1 MLLTVDVGNTTI
13 SLGVFDGQKL
23 LGDWRLSTT
32 AKRTPDELGVMIDGL
47 LRRNLDPK
55 AIDHVIV
62 CSVVPHL
69 NEPLNYAFSR
79 FFGKQPVF
87 LNNTL
92 GLVALEVD
100 DPATVG
106 ADRIADCLA
115 GFCLFGGP
123 LLIIDFGSASTF
135 DLVSDSGAFL
145 GGAIAPEMSAASYS
159 LFTKTALLP
168 EVELTLPP
176 SVIGKNTNDNLQ
188 AGVVLGFLDLIGG
201 LIQRF
206 KLEIG
211 HSLKVVATG
220 GRGGF
225 YQEHIDAIEIYEPH
239 LTLIGL
245 RLAWEHIRSGT
256 PKNRIP

>member
-1 MLLTVDVGNTTI
+1 LTVDVGNTTI
-13 SLGVFDGQKL
+13 SLGAFDGQKL
-23 LGDWRLSTT
+23 MGDWRLSTT

-79 FFGKQPVF
+79 FFSKKPLF
-87 LNNTL
+87 LNNAL

-100 DPATVG
+100 DPAAVG

-123 LLIIDFGSASTF
+123 LLIIDCGSASTF
-135 DLVSDSGAFL
+135 DLVSDNGAFL
-145 GGAIAPEMSAASYS
+145 GGAIAPEMTAASYS
-159 LFTKTALLP
+159 LFSKTALLP

-176 SVIGKNTNDNLQ
+176 SVVGKNTNDNLQ
-188 AGVVLGFLDLIGG
+188 AGVVLGFLDLIDG

-206 KLEIG
+206 KLEVDRP
-211 HSLKVVATG
+211 LKVVATG

-225 YQEHIDAIEIYEPH
+225 YQKHIDDIEVYEPH

-245 RLAWEHIRSGT
+245 RLCWERIQSGATHDQT
-256 PKNRIP
+256 P

>member
-1 MLLTVDVGNTTI
+1 MLLAVDVGNTTI
-13 SLGVFDGQKL
+13 SLGAFDGQTL

-47 LRRNLDPK
+47 LRRNLDST
-55 AIDHVIV
+55 AIEHVIA

-79 FFGKQPVF
+79 FFGKHPVF
-87 LNNTL
+87 LNNAL

-100 DPATVG
+100 DPTAVG

-115 GFCLFGGP
+115 GFHLFGGP
-123 LLIIDFGSASTF
+123 LLIIDCGSASTF

-159 LFTKTALLP
+159 LFAKTALLP

-176 SVIGKNTNDNLQ
+176 SVVGKNTNDNLQ

-201 LIQRF
+201 LIRRF
-206 KLEIG
+206 ELEVG
-211 HSLKVVATG
+211 HPLKVVATG

-225 YQEHIDAIEIYEPH
+225 YQEHIEAIQVYEPH

-245 RLAWEHIRSGT
+245 RLAWERMQAGKA
-256 PKNRIP
+256 P